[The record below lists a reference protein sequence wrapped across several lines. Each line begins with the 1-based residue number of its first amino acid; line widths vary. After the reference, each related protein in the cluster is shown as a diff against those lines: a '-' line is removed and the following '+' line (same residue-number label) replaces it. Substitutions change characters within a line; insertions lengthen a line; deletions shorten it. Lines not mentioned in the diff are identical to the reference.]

1 MATKLILPLLLF
13 GISFSSFGQID
24 KLTKKYVI
32 TENIET
38 ALTYNRK
45 ETLTKNKE
53 LERIDYITKKY
64 TFYDPGGPSNY
75 AFKIYP
81 SIAVE
86 EKKAPPLSIIDSFN
100 DYHYYKE
107 KISIKIYTIS
117 AIAGYY
123 SIQNIHDWSDST
135 KKSIG
140 EGMRYEYTENL
151 LWDNMYDS
159 MFFYFLPIKEK
170 LYNSDSIKTDSLGRI
185 IMANYKGDHYEWKYY
200 NDNRPNCILKIP
212 ILDQQERRF
221 EREEIAAKKVVFFYN
236 GDKVSN
242 LIYCSAYFFLPTKND
257 IMNASMLVLPSANDS
272 LSEKDLDNKLSYFFV
287 TQGSPIWGNGIR
299 MKFTYNKKGQ
309 IIKSNNEM
317 FPDFG
322 LNGKMQQY
330 YYDKT
335 GRTSRIEIYAYDYAK
350 RGDKNYQFYKGKNYM
365 LYKIDYD
372 YFMKPPYPTMADLI
386 QNR

>member
-1 MATKLILPLLLF
+1 MATKLILPLMLF

-24 KLTKKYVI
+24 KLTKKYVM

-81 SIAVE
+81 SIAEE
-86 EKKAPPLSIIDSFN
+86 EKRAPPLSIIDSFN
-100 DYHYYKE
+100 DYHYYKQE
-107 KISIKIYTIS
+107 TSIKIYTIT

-170 LYNSDSIKTDSLGRI
+170 LYNSDSIRTDRLGRI
-185 IMANYKGDHYEWKYY
+185 IMANYKGDHYEWKY
-200 NDNRPNCILKIP
+200 NKDNRPNCILKIP
-212 ILDQQERRF
+212 ILDKQERRF
-221 EREEIAAKKVVFFYN
+221 EIEEINAKKVMFFYN
-236 GDKVSN
+236 EDKVSN
-242 LIYCSAYFFLPTKND
+242 LIYSTACFLLHTKKD
-257 IMNASMLVLPSANDS
+257 IMNATILVPFANDS
-272 LSEKDLDNKLSYFFV
+272 LTEKDLDKNWTSFLV
-287 TQGSPIWGNGIR
+287 TPNSIYLGSGIK

-317 FPDFG
+317 FPDYYY
-322 LNGKMQQY
+322 NAHMQKY
-330 YYDKT
+330 YYDKS
-335 GRTSRIEIYAYDYAK
+335 GRTIRIEFCT
-350 RGDKNYQFYKGKNYM
+350 GDEGNPGDLYYKLYKGLSCYM
-365 LYKIDYD
+365 LYKIEYD
-372 YFMKPPYPTMADLI
+372 YYMKPPY
-386 QNR
+386 